1 MSTPRP
7 EAQAN
12 STLRVTQAR
21 VMKSEWTKLRTQP
34 GALWSLL
41 SALILVVAFGILY
54 SLLRVARPPHGAAVA
69 TFDPTSVSLAG
80 VQLAQIA
87 AGVLG
92 VLLITSEYATGLI
105 RTTLA
110 AVPRRL
116 PTLWGKAAVLV
127 AAVLAVS
134 VPAAVAV
141 FLAGQAIMSRQHLS
155 VSLGAPG
162 VARAVIGGA
171 LYLAVAGLFGLALG
185 ALLRSTAGGIAALF
199 GLLFAVPILVGFL
212 PGGLSDEIGKYL
224 PGTARPGRDDGAPR
238 PGDVA
243 GAVDRVR
250 RVLRIRGRAARI
262 RRGADAARGCVIAQ
276 PWLAA
281 ASGSRAARPGSG
293 GGPAGRVSRIR
304 RPRGAPGW
312 QAENRGAADRGQP

>member
-1 MSTPRP
+1 M
-7 EAQAN
+7 

-54 SLLRVARPPHGAAVA
+54 SLLRVARPPHGAAAA

-116 PTLWGKAAVLV
+116 PTLWGKAAVLA

-141 FLAGQAIMSRQHLS
+141 FLAGQAIMGRPHLS
-155 VSLGAPG
+155 

-171 LYLAVAGLFGLALG
+171 LYLAVAGLLGLALG

-224 PGTARPGRDDGAPR
+224 PGTAGLAVTSVHPDPATSLAPWTGFGVFCAYAVVLLGA
-238 PGDVA
+238 A
-243 GAVDRVR
+243 AVRM
-250 RVLRIRGRAARI
+250 
-262 RRGADAARGCVIAQ
+262 RRGDA
-276 PWLAA
+276 
-281 ASGSRAARPGSG
+281 
-293 GGPAGRVSRIR
+293 
-304 RPRGAPGW
+304 
-312 QAENRGAADRGQP
+312 

>member
-41 SALILVVAFGILY
+41 SAVILVVAFGVLY
-54 SLLRVARPPHGAAVA
+54 SLLRVARPPHGAVA
-69 TFDPTSVSLAG
+69 TASFDPTSVSLAG
-80 VQLAQIA
+80 VQLAQVA

-116 PTLWGKAAVLV
+116 PTLWGKAAVLG
-127 AAVLAVS
+127 AAMLAVS

-141 FLAGQAIMSRQHLS
+141 FLAGQAILGRQHLS
-155 VSLGAPG
+155 VSIGDPG

-171 LYLAVAGLFGLALG
+171 LYLAVAGLLGLALG
-185 ALLRSTAGGIAALF
+185 ALLVSGLLAERIGAIAAAAGIAVAELSTVETSLEDAF
-199 GLLFAVPILVGFL
+199 VDLTNDAV
-212 PGGLSDEIGKYL
+212 EYR
-224 PGTARPGRDDGAPR
+224 ARAF
-238 PGDVA
+238 
-243 GAVDRVR
+243 
-250 RVLRIRGRAARI
+250 
-262 RRGADAARGCVIAQ
+262 
-276 PWLAA
+276 
-281 ASGSRAARPGSG
+281 
-293 GGPAGRVSRIR
+293 
-304 RPRGAPGW
+304 
-312 QAENRGAADRGQP
+312 EEEK